1 VAPPKKRTPAQVR
14 DRRAKIAAV
23 VLGVVFLGVGAIQ
36 GPKLL
41 KQLHPSVPA
50 AEDSAPPPS
59 SLGGSASLAAVTL
72 APGPLRRF
80 TTFAIRDPFK
90 AQVSANANAGGGGS
104 GATGASGAA
113 KKAAGATGA
122 TGPAATFTETATG
135 GGATPVR
142 TVPAALIL
150 YNGKRQLVP
159 LGMGFPKKKPMF
171 RLVSL
176 GLKNVRIGLI
186 GGSFANGKTTLAL
199 AQNRKVTLA
208 DSTNGG
214 KFVLR
219 LLRLTTAPAPVATPA
234 KSSSKKPAATTPPG
248 TTTTGG

>member
-1 VAPPKKRTPAQVR
+1 MAPPKKRTPAQVR
-14 DRRAKIAAV
+14 DRRAKIAAA

-41 KQLHPSVPA
+41 KELHPSKPA
-50 AEDSAPPPS
+50 AVASPPPS
-59 SLGGSASLAAVTL
+59 SPGGSASLAAVTL
-72 APGPLRRF
+72 APGQLRRF

-90 AQVSANANAGGGGS
+90 AQVSAGSTGSGGS
-104 GATGASGAA
+104 PPPSGAGQKPVGA
-113 KKAAGATGA
+113 KGT

-135 GGATPVR
+135 GGATPTR

-186 GGSFANGKTTLAL
+186 GGSFADGKTTLAL

-208 DSTNGG
+208 DSTSGG

-219 LLRLTTAPAPVATPA
+219 LLRLTTAPAPVATPPA
-234 KSSSKKPAATTPPG
+234 GSPKKPAAATTTP
-248 TTTTGG
+248 GG

>member
-23 VLGVVFLGVGAIQ
+23 VLGAVFLGVGAIQ

-41 KQLHPSVPA
+41 KELHPSAPSAV
-50 AEDSAPPPS
+50 DSAPPPS
-59 SLGGSASLAAVTL
+59 SSSSSAGSASLAAVTL
-72 APGPLRRF
+72 APGQLRRF

-90 AQVSANANAGGGGS
+90 AQVAAGSTGSGGS
-104 GATGASGAA
+104 SPAPGATP
-113 KKAAGATGA
+113 KAAGANGT
-122 TGPAATFTETATG
+122 TTSPAATFTETSTG
-135 GGATPVR
+135 AGATPTR

-208 DSTNGG
+208 DSTSGG

-219 LLRLTTAPAPVATPA
+219 LLRLTTAPAPVATPPA
-234 KSSSKKPAATTPPG
+234 GSGKTPAATTTPANG
-248 TTTTGG
+248 

>member
-1 VAPPKKRTPAQVR
+1 VAPPKRRTPAQVR
-14 DRRAKIAAV
+14 DRRAKIAAA

-41 KQLHPSVPA
+41 KELHPSAPA
-50 AEDSAPPPS
+50 ADNSLPPPS
-59 SLGGSASLAAVTL
+59 SSGGSASLAAVTL
-72 APGPLRRF
+72 APGQLRRF

-90 AQVSANANAGGGGS
+90 AQVAANANPGGAGT
-104 GATGASGAA
+104 TGASGAG
-113 KKAAGATGA
+113 KKPAGATGT
-122 TGPAATFTETATG
+122 TGPAATFTETSTG
-135 GGATPVR
+135 AGATPTR

-208 DSTNGG
+208 DSTSGG

-219 LLRLTTAPAPVATPA
+219 LLRLTTAPAPAATPA
-234 KSSSKKPAATTPPG
+234 KSSSKKPATTTTPAA
-248 TTTTGG
+248 TTTGG